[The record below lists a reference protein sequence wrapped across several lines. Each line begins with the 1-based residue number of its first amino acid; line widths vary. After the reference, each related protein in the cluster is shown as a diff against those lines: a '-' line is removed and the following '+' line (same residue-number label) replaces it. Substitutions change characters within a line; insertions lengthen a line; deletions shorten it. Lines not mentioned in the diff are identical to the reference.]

1 MKTTSSSDVTIDSIF
16 MMAQIGIHYGGTFYE
31 FVPWNGVVTWEI
43 APWGYWSISAE
54 NETHKVLVCMSVPV
68 LFYSLLT

>member
-1 MKTTSSSDVTIDSIF
+1 MLISLISV
-16 MMAQIGIHYGGTFYE
+16 MMALQIGIHYAGTFYE

-54 NETHKVLVCMSVPV
+54 NETHKVLICMIIY
-68 LFYSLLT
+68 FYSISF